1 MTPIIPLA
9 DPLPQPAPAWLL
21 WALLQLTFFLH
32 LLAMNVVLGGS
43 VLALHWRMSRRP
55 GDAAQRAAVT
65 GAFAKALPVA
75 VAAAVTL
82 GVAPLLFVQVLYGRL
97 FLTSSVLMAW
107 WWLAVVPL
115 VIFAYYGAYLL
126 AFRGPDR
133 PSAGR
138 LGQGHEPV
146 PAASLAGASHGPRA
160 RTVASLVA
168 LLFLAVAFLYT
179 SNVTRSL
186 RPDTFVEAYRASGQG
201 LTLNLADATLLPR
214 YLHMLFGAVA
224 VAAIAV
230 AVYGLFR
237 REREPEMAS
246 WAMRKGTVFFG
257 IATAINIFVGMWFL
271 LAQPK
276 EILLRLVGADTWAMT
291 LLALGILLGIAAGGF
306 ALLALGARDAAR
318 ATKAQVGILLPTLVV
333 MVLLRD
339 KVRQLVLRDA
349 GFEHPG
355 WVEPQWGPL
364 AAFALLLVAAV
375 VTIAWMARALA
386 RGSAGSGAAG
396 TALLVLVVLVGAGAG
411 QAGEPADPRVESA
424 VAEARVAAGELAAQ
438 LKKLLQEELAAGG
451 FDGAIAVCAEVAQ
464 QRTAE
469 YRETFK
475 NDIRRVSLRRR
486 NPENEPDDYERA
498 VLESFDRLPVEA
510 RPKAEHWE
518 VVTEDG
524 TESLRYLKPLV
535 TGALC
540 LTCHG
545 DRATMAPAVTEALGE
560 HYPDDRATGF
570 DVGDV
575 RGAITIQIP
584 LVPKR

>member
-9 DPLPQPAPAWLL
+9 DPLPQPAPVWLL

-43 VLALHWRMSRRP
+43 ILALHWRMSRRP
-55 GDAAQRAAVT
+55 EDAAQRTAVT

-115 VIFAYYGAYLL
+115 VILAYYGAYLL
-126 AFRGPDR
+126 AFRG
-133 PSAGR
+133 AT
-138 LGQGHEPV
+138 L
-146 PAASLAGASHGPRA
+146 GPRA
-160 RTVASLVA
+160 KTVASAVA
-168 LLFLAVAFLYT
+168 LLFVAVAFLYT

-186 RPDTFVEAYRASGQG
+186 RPETFVEAYRASGQG
-201 LTLNLADATLLPR
+201 LTLNLADATLWPR

-224 VAAIAV
+224 VAGLAV
-230 AVYGLFR
+230 AVYGVFR
-237 REREPEMAS
+237 REREPQMAS
-246 WAMRKGTVFFG
+246 WAMRKGTVMFG
-257 IATAINIFVGMWFL
+257 IATAVNIFVGMWFL

-276 EILLRLVGADTWAMT
+276 EILVRLVGGDTWAMA

-306 ALLALGARDAAR
+306 ALLAMGAKDAVR
-318 ATKAQVGILLPTLVV
+318 ATKAQVGILIPTLVV

-339 KVRQLVLRDA
+339 QVRQLVLRDA
-349 GFEHPG
+349 GFEHPS

-364 AAFALLLVAAV
+364 AVFAFLLVAAV

-386 RGSAGSGAAG
+386 RGSAGAAG
-396 TALLVLVVLVGAGAG
+396 TALLVVVVLAGAGAG
-411 QAGEPADPRVESA
+411 RAGESADPRVDSA
-424 VAEARVAAGELAAQ
+424 VAEARVAANELAAQ

-486 NPENEPDDYERA
+486 NPENEPDDYERG
-498 VLESFDRLPVEA
+498 VLESFDRLPVDA

-524 TESLRYLKPLV
+524 QESLRYLKPLV

-570 DVGDV
+570 AVGDV
-575 RGAITIQIP
+575 RGAITIRIP
-584 LVPKR
+584 LVPKP